1 MHVLTMKIPK
11 RCQLPYERFLRV
23 FLGNVKHKELFK
35 HNCDLEKEWK
45 IDVNQFYIKSFW
57 YILVNVAFLFI
68 IIMIWIM
75 KMIKKEN
82 GKEPFSDQET
92 TLLGF
97 FHPLQYLSV
106 WLRRINARYIEVESR
121 LYLLVVN

>member
-1 MHVLTMKIPK
+1 
-11 RCQLPYERFLRV
+11 
-23 FLGNVKHKELFK
+23 
-35 HNCDLEKEWK
+35 
-45 IDVNQFYIKSFW
+45 
-57 YILVNVAFLFI
+57 
-68 IIMIWIM
+68 M

-106 WLRRINARYIEVESR
+106 
-121 LYLLVVN
+121 